1 MLYKNDGR
9 VPCRI
14 KSPNGGVWILRPTE
28 SVELDEDLPTPGF
41 ITKTQKRAAWKPVE
55 KVEEAAKVEKATK
68 KSSKTVWKRKKSF
81 TDKDEPKTTKE

>member
-14 KSPNGGVWILRPTE
+14 KSPGGGVWILRPTE
-28 SVELDEDLPTPGF
+28 SIELDEDLPTPGF
-41 ITKTQKRAAWKPVE
+41 ITKTQKRAAKKPAVVAE
-55 KVEEAAKVEKATK
+55 KVKEAPK
-68 KSSKTVWKRKKSF
+68 KSSKTVWKKKKSS